1 MEKITITP
9 NQIRG
14 LGDITEPKTTNDYTG
29 DTIYQSSSII
39 GGVETPIFSFNNDSL
54 TIEASNPYM
63 VSGED
68 TDLTVTLMNGLG
80 EPLTNKTVT
89 VTGTDSSSYSGIT
102 NNQGISTLTDVTVSS
117 NTTFTATYQTVTNV
131 CNVYYALVL
140 DHATTSSST
149 DLFNSMAM
157 FTRGTDGTLG
167 YYQNTGSSTYQ
178 VYTSQISI
186 SENTAIDFEL
196 VECTSCPIQ
205 VARYKSGSS
214 TEYESR
220 TFTDTGKVHI
230 EIKENGTYTYFNST
244 LVQSNTGQ
252 TNLESVRFFF
262 RIPSGNTA
270 DFKYRDL
277 AVYTL

>member
-1 MEKITITP
+1 MEKIIITP
-9 NQIRG
+9 ENVRG
-14 LGDITEPKTTNDYTG
+14 LGDIAETKTTNDFTG
-29 DTIYQSSSII
+29 DTIHQSTSII
-39 GGVETPIFSFNNDSL
+39 GGVETPIFSFNND
-54 TIEASNPYM
+54 TINIEASNPYM
-63 VSGED
+63 LSGED
-68 TDLTVTLMNGLG
+68 TDLTITLKNGLG
-80 EPLTNKTVT
+80 EPLPNKTVT

-102 NNQGISTLTDVTVSS
+102 NSLGTFTLYDLTVSA
-117 NTTFTATYQTVTNV
+117 NTTFTATYSSVTST

-140 DHATTSSST
+140 DHATSSSYT
-149 DLFNSMAM
+149 DLFNSMSM

-178 VYTSQISI
+178 VYTSQVTI
-186 SENTAIDFEL
+186 TDDVAIDFEL

-220 TFTDTGKVHI
+220 TFTGTGKVHI
-230 EIKENGTYTYFNST
+230 EIKSNGTYTYLNGT

-270 DFKYRDL
+270 NFKYRDL
-277 AVYTL
+277 AVYYL